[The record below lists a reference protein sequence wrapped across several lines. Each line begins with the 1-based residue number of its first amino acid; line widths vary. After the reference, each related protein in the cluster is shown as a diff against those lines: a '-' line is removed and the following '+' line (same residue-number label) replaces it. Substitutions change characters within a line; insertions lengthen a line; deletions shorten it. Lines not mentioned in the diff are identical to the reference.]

1 MKQERE
7 RLQKEE
13 QITDDEE
20 LALRPYLTYMPLD
33 KTWAEQL
40 VITAMSAVTE
50 HIIKIHRI
58 ELNEDETAHGTFKSN
73 YKSNYF
79 MS

>member
-1 MKQERE
+1 MTQIHKWLEEDKSHGLVIAAMTAAVSDDPEMKQERE

-20 LALRPYLTYMPLD
+20 IALRPYLTYMPLD

-40 VITAMSAVTE
+40 VITAMSA
-50 HIIKIHRI
+50 
-58 ELNEDETAHGTFKSN
+58 
-73 YKSNYF
+73 
-79 MS
+79 